1 MGSAWDG
8 SLFPKCFHFDLG
20 GRAKRLMA
28 SVMRRFA
35 SLSGRRVVGAW
46 WLFGLLGASLAA
58 LCPEPLRT
66 VVSGIVAFILFASWI
81 FGYPLM
87 LVFFTPHA
95 RPSRS
100 VRVTAALTVAFFVA
114 ILAIGSHTDSGVCA
128 VLGFVSLIFLFSI
141 GAHVLGTAEH
151 RLGLYGPVDSFF
163 AVVAIY
169 CWPIGGVYIQNR
181 LRRVATLDVNT
192 QR

>member
-1 MGSAWDG
+1 M
-8 SLFPKCFHFDLG
+8 
-20 GRAKRLMA
+20 
-28 SVMRRFA
+28 
-35 SLSGRRVVGAW
+35 
-46 WLFGLLGASLAA
+46 
-58 LCPEPLRT
+58 
-66 VVSGIVAFILFASWI
+66 
-81 FGYPLM
+81 
-87 LVFFTPHA
+87 
-95 RPSRS
+95 
-100 VRVTAALTVAFFVA
+100 RVTAALTVAFFVA

-151 RLGLYGPVDSFF
+151 RLGLYGPVDSFV